1 MLTSRDLFAGG
12 QASSASWTTTLA
24 QGVTDMPRPT
34 QALISLGA
42 LRHNIMQVRARVGA
56 RCKILMAVKADAY
69 GHGAVPVSRLA
80 RDLGVEMLGVAMLEE
95 GIELREAGIQLPILV
110 LGQLLADDA
119 DAAVAHD
126 LTVSVADRALAQ
138 ALATAA
144 MKRETAARV
153 FVNIDTG
160 MGRVGVHPYTDAVAV
175 VSDLLSVR
183 NLSLDGVFSHFPA
196 SDETDKSLAREQV
209 RRLMGI
215 RRSLETQGLSIPIFS
230 MANSA
235 AIFDLPEAYLDMVRP
250 GIMIYG
256 STGSPCVSDALQ
268 LRQAMTLRSAISFL
282 KRVRKG
288 TTLGYGMTYTVPV
301 DDALI
306 ATVPIG
312 YADGYSRALSN
323 RAPVLINGERY
334 RVSGRVSMDQI
345 TVDLGPTATAQVG
358 DDVVLFGTQADA
370 HIAVEEIA
378 ELIGTIVHE
387 VTCGV
392 SKRVP
397 RVWTED

>member
-1 MLTSRDLFAGG
+1 
-12 QASSASWTTTLA
+12 
-24 QGVTDMPRPT
+24 MPRPT